1 MWNEP
6 LTSQHVQRYNDI
18 NKSKEK
24 KTMAKQTITPSFRLN
39 VEDYYKFKELKEKHN
54 LSWTKF
60 VAYVNALVEK
70 YNKDKEEKQ

>member
-1 MWNEP
+1 
-6 LTSQHVQRYNDI
+6 
-18 NKSKEK
+18 
-24 KTMAKQTITPSFRLN
+24 MAKQTITPSFRLN

-70 YNKDKEEKQ
+70 DNKDKEEKQ